1 MESLGL
7 QRTKIKTDLQEE
19 SEEDVLPDLIYQ

>member
-7 QRTKIKTDLQEE
+7 QCTKIKTDLQEE